1 MENEI
6 QINVDAL
13 CVLKFASNSELV
25 MVDYETI
32 PRPLDSDFEQL
43 KTQFSLEYKDAK
55 SILSYVKNHF
65 RLKILLEKY
74 DYCGKLNG
82 SFQGINSDIS
92 AIESKYQS
100 NFPNIAANEEVK
112 KIEKETLLIDL
123 QERLQA
129 YYLESAYKICEQKR
143 LQKFILAYSHRKVG
157 WGTPKYE
164 LNPNFSI
171 ELKTNFGYG
180 YVSYFYTRI
189 KYKELDIIPYSDWI
203 LYEKAQLFEIIR
215 YSSKHQLKN
224 ESWVEALEYSRDA
237 CNLSLTDEIAFV
249 RKYVIDECER
259 MVSGLEEFLEVEK
272 FKFLNKEKISN
283 DVHKEGHNLI
293 EFRGEKL
300 SGAIN
305 FIEKIIQFDKIAEI
319 KEFVKRIEICN
330 QKVQPMLTNEVM
342 IIKQELI
349 ELNKI
354 LDVLKP
360 LYENLEKRNTVYD
373 TLKSKLR
380 DKMIADKELTVFDRN
395 NAELEK
401 RFKGQNPEYEKF
413 VPEYN
418 EKKEQYLALT
428 AQILSLETTMANI
441 ERYNK
446 VIEIYFETISLQT
459 DKQKNQA

>member
-1 MENEI
+1 METENVVR
-6 QINVDAL
+6 INVDAL
-13 CVLKFASNSELV
+13 CVLKFAPNSELV

-43 KTQFSLEYKDAK
+43 KSLFSLDYKDAK

-74 DYCGKLNG
+74 NYCGKLND
-82 SFQGINSDIS
+82 SYQGLYSDIP
-92 AIESKYQS
+92 AIEAKYPS
-100 NFPNIAANEEVK
+100 NFPNQTTKEELK
-112 KIEKETLLIDL
+112 KKEKETLLFDL

-143 LQKFILAYSHRKVG
+143 LQKSILTYSHRKVG

-189 KYKELDIIPYSDWI
+189 KYKELDIIPFSDWI

-215 YSSKHQLKN
+215 YSAKHQLKD

-259 MVSGLEEFLEVEK
+259 MVSGLEEFLDGDK
-272 FKFLNKEKISN
+272 FRFLNWEKIST

-300 SGAIN
+300 SGALD

-319 KEFVKRIEICN
+319 IEFVKRIEMCN
-330 QKVQPMLTNEVM
+330 EKVQPMLTKEHLL
-342 IIKQELI
+342 IKQELI
-349 ELNKI
+349 ELYKI

-360 LYENLEKRNTVYD
+360 IYEDLEKRNIVYEN
-373 TLKSKLR
+373 LKSKLR
-380 DKMIADKELTVFDRN
+380 DKMIADKEFTIFN
-395 NAELEK
+395 FSNEELEK
-401 RFKGQNPEYEKF
+401 RFKEQNSEYEKF
-413 VPEYN
+413 IPEHK
-418 EKKEQYLALT
+418 EKKERYQALT

-446 VIEIYFETISLQT
+446 TIETYFETKSLQT
-459 DKQKNQA
+459 GE